1 MATSRAA
8 LGSVLSTVTDT
19 ANAISGVVNTISGG
33 FDMAN
38 SFVRHHQVKQRIDQ
52 KLDMSTYT
60 DRKIEELSIEAA
72 QRKLNIEQT
81 LADPALKDYYNE
93 TYSKLSSLLLEEADR
108 KAA

>member
-52 KLDMSTYT
+52 KLDMSSYT
-60 DRKIEELSIEAA
+60 DRKIEEISLETA
-72 QRKLNIEQT
+72 QRKLQIAQT
-81 LADPALKDYYNE
+81 LADPALVDYYNDS
-93 TYSKLSSLLLEEADR
+93 YSKLTSLLEEQ
-108 KAA
+108 AA